1 LKVTYT
7 GEVRVGGPSDTR
19 EIDGLTVTKIAVGPM
34 DNNAYL
40 LRCTGTGQ
48 GLLIDAANEADR
60 LIEMIGDTPVGT
72 IVTTHRHFDHWQALP
87 EVQTRTGAVVVAHPA
102 DADELPVEVGR
113 RAEHGEVLTFG
124 DCSVSL
130 VHLRGHTPGSLA
142 MLYDAGGQ
150 LAGSPHVFT
159 GDSLFPGG
167 VGRTTYGS
175 GYTSGQEPPSGPD
188 SFTLLLTDVTERLF
202 DRLPDA
208 TYVYPGHGKDTT
220 LGTERPHLGEW
231 RERGW

>member
-1 LKVTYT
+1 VTYS
-7 GEVRVGGPSDTR
+7 GDVRVGGPSDTR
-19 EIDGLTVTKIAVGPM
+19 DLDGLTVTKIAVGPM

-40 LRCTGTGQ
+40 LRCASTGQ
-48 GLLIDAANEADR
+48 GLLIDAANEAER

-102 DADELPVEVGR
+102 DADELPVEVGH

-124 DCSVSL
+124 DCTVSL

-142 MLYDAGGQ
+142 VLYDAGGR
-150 LAGSPHVFT
+150 LTGSPHVFT

-167 VGRTTYGS
+167 VGKTTSRAAYIKTGDL
-175 GYTSGQEPPSGPD
+175 GNAPD
-188 SFTLLLTDVTERLF
+188 PFTLLLNDVTERLF
-202 DRLPDA
+202 NPLPDA
-208 TYVYPGHGKDTT
+208 TWVYPGHGRDTT
-220 LGTERPHLGEW
+220 LGAERPHLGEW
-231 RERGW
+231 RDRGW